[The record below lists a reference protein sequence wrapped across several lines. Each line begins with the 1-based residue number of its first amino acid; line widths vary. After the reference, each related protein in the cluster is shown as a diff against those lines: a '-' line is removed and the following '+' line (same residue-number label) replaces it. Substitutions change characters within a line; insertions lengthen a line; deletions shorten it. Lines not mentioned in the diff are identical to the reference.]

1 MVGYRSH
8 RQGCLKMT
16 DNQTETTTQDNDE
29 TETDVIGV
37 LSMDATR
44 DELMQV
50 IRFAVGLAPVETLEV
65 MGKEVENNMMG
76 SIAESY
82 TALSELTTKVDE
94 SSIDPEDAQKEI
106 TNILVSHC
114 EAIDLHTGLMSVIVT
129 ALNSRL
135 SEDEDETEE
144 VVSDDTSE

>member
-1 MVGYRSH
+1 
-8 RQGCLKMT
+8 MT